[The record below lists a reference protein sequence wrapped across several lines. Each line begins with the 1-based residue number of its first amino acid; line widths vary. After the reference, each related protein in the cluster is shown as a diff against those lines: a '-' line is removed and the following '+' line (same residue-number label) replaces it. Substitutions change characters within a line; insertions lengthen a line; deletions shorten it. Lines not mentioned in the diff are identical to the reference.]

1 MDVKTA
7 FLNGILNEEVYV
19 SQPKGFVDQD
29 HPNYVFRL
37 KKALYGLKQASRDW
51 YDLLSKFLLSQHFIK
66 GAVDPTL
73 FTRKEGEHIIVLQ
86 IFPRGIFIN
95 QSKYALEML
104 KKYGLDQCDVVDIP
118 MVERSKL
125 DEDPSGTPVDST
137 RYRSM
142 ARPTKNHLTIVKR
155 VFRYLKGTIN
165 MGLWYPKDTRFD
177 LTAFADADHAGFGSI
192 AGGLDRVN
200 PVIRLP
206 LEHGISKDMELD
218 EEAGDTTNEESVMS
232 EHEAINQFILSIL
245 SLSKKTNIDAS
256 NNIMPRSIYEYL
268 KLANHGGAAMSVK
281 LDDMTQQET
290 LETMKNVLVTII
302 SLNSHIDVFKEEISL
317 GIGEDRIKFD
327 VKGNPCQSDV
337 SIEKNFMANT
347 SQEEESFNPL
357 EIGQDLFSYESPACF
372 QFEQDTRNY
381 TIDPQNEIRRA
392 VKGSCMGFADFLQV
406 RYRNQRIDDT
416 TRERRYY
423 EWVAQNYDFDVE
435 NEYAKEIR
443 NPYSRRFDEYKRVF
457 DNEVK
462 NLSNEYTLRI
472 GKKGGDEK
480 TDYEPPFVDVKT
492 FEVKKYSFKR
502 GQSFICITKQDDDA
516 LPLGRVSGARFK
528 AVIRKEL
535 KDKGIAHD
543 ETFQQLGGSA
553 QFLGGKLASWSSK
566 KQKCT
571 AISTTEAEYTPT
583 CQEQI
588 HKHDDCDKGN
598 VVEEPE
604 EQHVS
609 HVRNE
614 RGEGYMCLG
623 NQEVN
628 VPRKPKK
635 VGVLKKP
642 RTLTVADNIVEEP
655 IAVELAKSRQVE
667 KDVEDTYA
675 AEAGLKLKGVSTE
688 DPVVRSLLDLHRG
701 SKESRFEN
709 SSCSDTDEEKDDDS
723 NDSDMELNN
732 DEPNKGD
739 DDAAGFGM
747 FMYNKELPK
756 STSFSPTVANPEGN
770 PEVTSYISGTFGGRM
785 RLGNQEVNVPSVFK
799 KNVVPRKQRSITIAD
814 NLLENKN
821 EALTIERQVEKD
833 VEDAYAAEKG
843 LTLKG
848 PVVTTSSMKDF
859 LNLLND
865 PPVHELSDLLSKPNY
880 TNAHTTLV
888 VAKPEGNPKEMLPD
902 DADHHISSPPT
913 NTTHHLAVKQ
923 KFKKYDQKLEALSS
937 INAPEAIEEVVQAK
951 VMTEMK
957 KQLPTYVPTTIVKFF
972 NPRLNKSMR
981 EVMKN
986 TQISLFTKPS
996 PTTAD
1001 DLSEMEL
1008 KLKLMNRMHQNK
1020 KKRRK
1025 DAGEPSSRSS
1035 KKDKALVVLV
1045 QEDTPADQPQD
1056 KEEDHIQNPVAK
1068 KLKELIQKDELT
1080 ITDLEGGRLE
1090 KLKKQYKNDV
1100 ELEYHVDQLKPRS
1113 FERRMSK
1120 STKPHNSFYNN
1131 DFYYLVNFG
1140 TGEKYVTS
1148 ITKHFT
1154 ARYHIQGIEDMIPDR
1169 WSKKIHHYQ
1178 IEALNG
1184 IPHWEDGRQDFFKA
1198 EINIRR
1204 SNKKEYEFSYAYL
1217 PRLSLN
1223 DVEDMYLL
1231 KVQYKLH
1238 HLQSDFEKDFN
1249 NPLFLFIRR
1258 VMIQNRVEDIQLG
1271 VESYQRSL
1279 NLTKPKLY
1287 FKGINQKIPYT
1298 MSGIEKGVVYQK
1310 IPLGV
1315 ESYQISLNPTKTK
1328 LYFKGIDQ
1336 KILYT
1341 MSGTEKGV
1349 VYLNQHNIK
1358 SLMKLSGVNKLCDD
1372 TLLKIRD
1379 NFLEMVSKNE
1389 LGHGN
1394 KRLKGKDWNDKDI
1407 KRSNEILEKNDQT
1420 LKHRE

>member
-1 MDVKTA
+1 
-7 FLNGILNEEVYV
+7 
-19 SQPKGFVDQD
+19 
-29 HPNYVFRL
+29 
-37 KKALYGLKQASRDW
+37 
-51 YDLLSKFLLSQHFIK
+51 
-66 GAVDPTL
+66 
-73 FTRKEGEHIIVLQ
+73 
-86 IFPRGIFIN
+86 
-95 QSKYALEML
+95 
-104 KKYGLDQCDVVDIP
+104 
-118 MVERSKL
+118 
-125 DEDPSGTPVDST
+125 
-137 RYRSM
+137 
-142 ARPTKNHLTIVKR
+142 
-155 VFRYLKGTIN
+155 
-165 MGLWYPKDTRFD
+165 
-177 LTAFADADHAGFGSI
+177 
-192 AGGLDRVN
+192 
-200 PVIRLP
+200 
-206 LEHGISKDMELD
+206 
-218 EEAGDTTNEESVMS
+218 
-232 EHEAINQFILSIL
+232 
-245 SLSKKTNIDAS
+245 
-256 NNIMPRSIYEYL
+256 
-268 KLANHGGAAMSVK
+268 
-281 LDDMTQQET
+281 
-290 LETMKNVLVTII
+290 
-302 SLNSHIDVFKEEISL
+302 
-317 GIGEDRIKFD
+317 
-327 VKGNPCQSDV
+327 
-337 SIEKNFMANT
+337 
-347 SQEEESFNPL
+347 
-357 EIGQDLFSYESPACF
+357 
-372 QFEQDTRNY
+372 
-381 TIDPQNEIRRA
+381 
-392 VKGSCMGFADFLQV
+392 
-406 RYRNQRIDDT
+406 
-416 TRERRYY
+416 
-423 EWVAQNYDFDVE
+423 
-435 NEYAKEIR
+435 
-443 NPYSRRFDEYKRVF
+443 
-457 DNEVK
+457 
-462 NLSNEYTLRI
+462 
-472 GKKGGDEK
+472 
-480 TDYEPPFVDVKT
+480 
-492 FEVKKYSFKR
+492 
-502 GQSFICITKQDDDA
+502 
-516 LPLGRVSGARFK
+516 
-528 AVIRKEL
+528 
-535 KDKGIAHD
+535 
-543 ETFQQLGGSA
+543 
-553 QFLGGKLASWSSK
+553 
-566 KQKCT
+566 
-571 AISTTEAEYTPT
+571 TPT

-655 IAVELAKSRQVE
+655 IAVELAKSVR
-667 KDVEDTYA
+667 
-675 AEAGLKLKGVSTE
+675 LKLKGVSTE
-688 DPVVRSLLDLHRG
+688 DPVVRSLLDLCRG

-770 PEVTSYISGTFGGRM
+770 PEVTSYIS
-785 RLGNQEVNVPSVFK
+785 
-799 KNVVPRKQRSITIAD
+799 
-814 NLLENKN
+814 
-821 EALTIERQVEKD
+821 
-833 VEDAYAAEKG
+833 
-843 LTLKG
+843 
-848 PVVTTSSMKDF
+848 
-859 LNLLND
+859 
-865 PPVHELSDLLSKPNY
+865 
-880 TNAHTTLV
+880 
-888 VAKPEGNPKEMLPD
+888 
-902 DADHHISSPPT
+902 
-913 NTTHHLAVKQ
+913 VKQ

-1056 KEEDHIQNPVAK
+1056 KEEDHIQNRPNSGWFKNKPRSGKGV
-1068 KLKELIQKDELT
+1068 
-1080 ITDLEGGRLE
+1080 RLE

-1100 ELEYHVDQLKPRS
+1100 EQLKVGLLIEALWNNGEGDVSKPRS

-1131 DFYYLVNFG
+1131 DFYYLVNLG
-1140 TGEKYVTS
+1140 TGEKYVIS
-1148 ITKHFT
+1148 LTKHFAT
-1154 ARYHIQGIEDMIPDR
+1154 RYHIQGIEDMIPGR

-1184 IPHWEDGRQDFFKA
+1184 IHHWKDGRQDFFKA
-1198 EINIRR
+1198 EINNR
-1204 SNKKEYEFSYAYL
+1204 SPDKVYPDKRIIL
-1217 PRLSLN
+1217 VVKVDPRLSLN

-1249 NPLFLFIRR
+1249 NLLLFFIRR
-1258 VMIQNRVEDIQLG
+1258 VMIQNKVEYIQLGVESYQRRLNLTKPKLYFEGIDQKIPYIMSGIEKGVVYQKISLG

-1279 NLTKPKLY
+1279 NLTK
-1287 FKGINQKIPYT
+1287 
-1298 MSGIEKGVVYQK
+1298 
-1310 IPLGV
+1310 
-1315 ESYQISLNPTKTK
+1315 TK
-1328 LYFKGIDQ
+1328 LYFEGIDQ
-1336 KILYT
+1336 KIPYT

-1358 SLMKLSGVNKLCDD
+1358 SLMKLSEVNKFCDD
-1372 TLLKIRD
+1372 TLLKIHD

-1407 KRSNEILEKNDQT
+1407 KRSNEMLEKNDQT
-1420 LKHRE
+1420 LKHME